1 MKKILIVDDDL
12 ESLKLI
18 GLMLQRRGYE
28 IVAAHTGNQALAK
41 AKAENP
47 DLVILDVMMPDL
59 DGFQVCKSLRSH
71 PDTADLPVLMFTAK
85 TLMEDKTAGFAA
97 GADDYLT
104 KPIHPSEL
112 VSHVE
117 ALLSRSEQAGARAR
131 SLPRARVIGI
141 IGAKGGVGA
150 STLAVNLAVVA
161 GQCSDLGAGDA
172 IRKRV
177 SVIDMRVGGGTVALL
192 LGQAPRDGW
201 VRLLRHNIQ
210 ELDQE
215 TIESQVL
222 SYGNALRYLPALLQ
236 PENGQPVLSPEHA
249 SLVLRR
255 LTTTADYL
263 FLDLGSVLDEP
274 TRRAAIICDLI
285 VVVVEPEPLCLMLA
299 QGLLQKIGTLEPA
312 PKDFC
317 GVLIDRLG
325 VPSTYSREEIEELL
339 GCELAGVIDPA
350 PTSLRQAIEQG
361 KPVVLSHPESKIA
374 QQLHDLCQK
383 LLA

>member
-1 MKKILIVDDDL
+1 MRKILIVDDDL

-28 IVAAHTGNQALAK
+28 IVAAHTGHQALAK
-41 AKAENP
+41 ARTDKP

-85 TLMEDKTAGFAA
+85 TLTQDKTAGFAA

-117 ALLSRSEQAGARAR
+117 ALLSRSEQARSRAGALR
-131 SLPRARVIGI
+131 RARVIGI
-141 IGAKGGVGA
+141 LGAKGGVGA

-161 GQCSDLGAGDA
+161 GQPGDPGSEDVA
-172 IRKRV
+172 RKQV

-201 VRLLRHNIQ
+201 GMLLRQNIQ
-210 ELDQE
+210 DLDLE
-215 TIESQVL
+215 TIERQML
-222 SYGNALRYLPALLQ
+222 RYEGELRYLPALHQ
-236 PENGQPVLSPEHA
+236 PESGQPALSAEHV

-255 LTTTADYL
+255 LMTTADYL

-274 TRRAAIICDLI
+274 TRHAVAICDL
-285 VVVVEPEPLCLMLA
+285 VLVVVEPEPLCLMLA
-299 QGLLQKIGTLEPA
+299 QGLLEKIGTLEPA
-312 PKDFC
+312 PTDLS
-317 GVLIDRLG
+317 VIMIDRSG
-325 VPSTYSREEIEELL
+325 IPSAYSREEIEELL
-339 GCELAGVIDPA
+339 GYELAGVIDPA
-350 PTSLRQAIEQG
+350 ATSLRQAIEQG

-374 QQLHDLCQK
+374 QQLHGLCRK

>member
-1 MKKILIVDDDL
+1 
-12 ESLKLI
+12 
-18 GLMLQRRGYE
+18 
-28 IVAAHTGNQALAK
+28 
-41 AKAENP
+41 
-47 DLVILDVMMPDL
+47 
-59 DGFQVCKSLRSH
+59 
-71 PDTADLPVLMFTAK
+71 
-85 TLMEDKTAGFAA
+85 
-97 GADDYLT
+97 
-104 KPIHPSEL
+104 
-112 VSHVE
+112 
-117 ALLSRSEQAGARAR
+117 
-131 SLPRARVIGI
+131 
-141 IGAKGGVGA
+141 
-150 STLAVNLAVVA
+150 VNLAVAA
-161 GQCSDLGAGDA
+161 GQCSDPGAGEA

-177 SVIDMRVGGGTVALL
+177 SVIDMRVGAGTVALL

-222 SYGNALRYLPALLQ
+222 SYGNALRYLPALIQ

-299 QGLLQKIGTLEPA
+299 QGLLQKIGTFEPA
-312 PKDFC
+312 PKDLC
-317 GVLIDRLG
+317 VVLIDRLG
-325 VPSTYSREEIEELL
+325 IPSTYSWEEIEELL

-350 PTSLRQAIEQG
+350 TTSLRQAIEQG